1 MAAKTRLSDV
11 QASFDDRE
19 LPIDLVGVSG
29 LRYPV
34 TVRDKARRRQK
45 TVAEL
50 SLSVSLPH
58 CFKGTHMSR
67 FVEVVHEHREQVDME
82 TLPAIVSALR
92 ERLDAERARVEM
104 QFPYFIERTAPVSGS
119 TALLSYDCRYVAEEN
134 AGGSDFLVGVR
145 TPVTTLC
152 PCSKAIFD
160 YGAHNQRGYVDI
172 AIRAARLPSGLP
184 KMVWIEELVDI
195 GERAG
200 SAPVFP
206 LLKREDEREVTMQ
219 AYDNPAF
226 VEDVVRH
233 AAAELRAD
241 SRIVWLEVRA
251 ETIESIHDH
260 NAFAKII
267 WPGESSGFDDSYAKD
282 ALVRRSPH

>member
-1 MAAKTRLSDV
+1 MACSDDGKKNM
-11 QASFDDRE
+11 QDMQSAYDDRE
-19 LPIDLVGVSG
+19 LPIDLVGVTG

-45 TVAEL
+45 TIAEL

-58 CFKGTHMSR
+58 HYKGTHMSR
-67 FVEVVHEHREQVDME
+67 FVEVVHEHRDQVDME
-82 TLPAIVSALR
+82 TLPAIVTALR
-92 ERLDAERARVEM
+92 SRLEAERARVEM
-104 QFPYFIERTAPVSGS
+104 RFPYFIERSAPVSGS
-119 TALLSYDCRYVAEEN
+119 IALMSYDCRYVAEEN
-134 AGGSDFLVGVR
+134 SKGNDFLVAVR

-152 PCSKAIFD
+152 PCSKAISD

-172 AIRAARLPSGLP
+172 AIRSVRQPGGLP

-206 LLKREDEREVTMQ
+206 LLKREDEREVTMR

-226 VEDVVRH
+226 VEDVVRQ
-233 AAAELRAD
+233 AAAELKAD
-241 SRIVWLEVRA
+241 PRIAWLEVRA

-260 NAFAKII
+260 NAFAMIRRPEAEAGGT
-267 WPGESSGFDDSYAKD
+267 PGLYYW
-282 ALVRRSPH
+282 